1 MLVSWNI
8 RGLNKAGK
16 LREISSHLLNLQPSI
31 VVLIETRVKEA
42 NAHKIRGKLGLKGK
56 YLDNYSQ
63 YGNGTLWIFWDDSKL
78 ELRYVR
84 SSCQLIHCS
93 VHDVAGKF
101 KFWLTTIYAH
111 NQLDNRKKLWL
122 ELDDIYK
129 NQQGPWCAV
138 GDYNNVLNSM
148 DKIGGQL
155 VIEAEFKDLRAMMEN
170 IGLCEMDS
178 SSEFFTWSNKQAF
191 APIYSRI
198 DRILANVEWLQDHV
212 GASLDILP
220 AHISDHALLHL
231 HFPDSVKKHKLF
243 RFHNGW
249 TNVLGFQDIVDK
261 SWSKDVKGLPMQ
273 RLWKKLMRL
282 KNELLTLNRKSDIQK
297 KVQSARIDLAEA
309 FVELRTNQTEASR
322 INKVKEKTESLIY
335 WNEMEERDLM
345 QRAKI
350 DWISLGDGNTKFFHA
365 YLKTKQKST
374 TMKMLQKL
382 DGSVITNHANIAQEV
397 IEGDTVSMEMMIK
410 TVTEFSNTTGLVIN
424 PTKCRIYFGG
434 INSVDKASFQSVAP
448 FCEGQLPFRYLG
460 VPLTDKKLNIKYYLP
475 LIDKVL
481 ARVNHWTSRLL
492 TAASRLQL
500 VRCTISAVVQFW
512 MQCLPLPKSVINKI
526 DSICRRFVWSGGTEG
541 KKNPVAWTTVCR
553 PRKLGGLDVLN
564 LHVWNQITLLKCLW
578 NICKKTDNLW
588 VKWVH
593 IHYMKGKELLGDT
606 YSIGTVLD
614 LALLI

>member
-1 MLVSWNI
+1 MSWNI

-56 YLDNYSQ
+56 YLDNYSHH
-63 YGNGTLWIFWDDSKL
+63 GNGRLWIFWDDSKL

-155 VIEAEFKDLRAMMEN
+155 VTEAEFKDLRAMMEN

-231 HFPDSVKKHKLF
+231 HVPDSVKKHKLF

-273 RLWKKLMRL
+273 RLWKRLMRL
-282 KNELLTLNRKSDIQK
+282 KNELLTLNRKFDIQK

-397 IEGDTVSMEMMIK
+397 IEYYSSLMGHNSPHLNHIDIK
-410 TVTEFSNTTGLVIN
+410 AL
-424 PTKCRIYFGG
+424 R
-434 INSVDKASFQSVAP
+434 
-448 FCEGQLPFRYLG
+448 
-460 VPLTDKKLNIKYYLP
+460 
-475 LIDKVL
+475 
-481 ARVNHWTSRLL
+481 
-492 TAASRLQL
+492 
-500 VRCTISAVVQFW
+500 
-512 MQCLPLPKSVINKI
+512 
-526 DSICRRFVWSGGTEG
+526 EG
-541 KKNPVAWTTVCR
+541 KQFS
-553 PRKLGGLDVLN
+553 L
-564 LHVWNQITLLKCLW
+564 
-578 NICKKTDNLW
+578 
-588 VKWVH
+588 
-593 IHYMKGKELLGDT
+593 E
-606 YSIGTVLD
+606 
-614 LALLI
+614 

>member
-1 MLVSWNI
+1 M
-8 RGLNKAGK
+8 
-16 LREISSHLLNLQPSI
+16 
-31 VVLIETRVKEA
+31 
-42 NAHKIRGKLGLKGK
+42 
-56 YLDNYSQ
+56 
-63 YGNGTLWIFWDDSKL
+63 
-78 ELRYVR
+78 
-84 SSCQLIHCS
+84 
-93 VHDVAGKF
+93 
-101 KFWLTTIYAH
+101 
-111 NQLDNRKKLWL
+111 
-122 ELDDIYK
+122 
-129 NQQGPWCAV
+129 
-138 GDYNNVLNSM
+138 LNSM

-155 VIEAEFKDLRAMMEN
+155 VTEAEFKDLRAMMEN

-178 SSEFFTWSNKQAF
+178 SGEFFTWSNKQAF

-231 HFPDSVKKHKLF
+231 HVPDSVKKHKLF

-309 FVELRTNQTEASR
+309 FVELRTNQMEASR

-397 IEGDTVSMEMMIK
+397 IEYYSSLMGHNSPHLNHIDIK
-410 TVTEFSNTTGLVIN
+410 AL
-424 PTKCRIYFGG
+424 R
-434 INSVDKASFQSVAP
+434 
-448 FCEGQLPFRYLG
+448 
-460 VPLTDKKLNIKYYLP
+460 
-475 LIDKVL
+475 
-481 ARVNHWTSRLL
+481 
-492 TAASRLQL
+492 
-500 VRCTISAVVQFW
+500 
-512 MQCLPLPKSVINKI
+512 
-526 DSICRRFVWSGGTEG
+526 EG
-541 KKNPVAWTTVCR
+541 KQFS
-553 PRKLGGLDVLN
+553 L
-564 LHVWNQITLLKCLW
+564 
-578 NICKKTDNLW
+578 
-588 VKWVH
+588 
-593 IHYMKGKELLGDT
+593 E
-606 YSIGTVLD
+606 
-614 LALLI
+614 